1 MNSIRM
7 KVTFSIIICSLISA
21 VIISVMSMSNSR
33 ELSNADAE
41 KELNLTCE
49 NAGSEINALISKIEQ
64 SVDTLSDLAL
74 SRLDFSKF
82 RNNNAYV
89 SSYTNDLMDEFVKFA
104 EHTDGAITAYIRYNP
119 EFTEPTS
126 GIFLTRSDTTKA
138 FESVTPT
145 DFSIYAKDDLAHVG
159 WYYIPVANKA
169 PLWMDPYLNENINIY
184 MISYVV
190 PLYIDGTSVGILGM
204 DIDFGQLTALAD
216 SVSAFDT
223 GYSFLTS
230 AQGNVVYH
238 KEIPTGTELISYD
251 NGSLSPVKEFLDSE
265 SNANKTLE
273 YRYNGEKKYLSFSVL
288 DNGMRLALTAPVKEI
303 NASADK
309 LSIKIF
315 GSLLIGVVISAA
327 IGILISSSIT
337 NPIKK
342 VTDVIKQT
350 AKLDFRDI
358 ASADVLLRR
367 KDETGDMAKAVGD
380 MRSILREL
388 LANMQQTKES
398 LTENMK
404 RLDGVMRENNA
415 ISEDNSATTQELAAG
430 MEETTSNTTEI
441 VSNIGAIQTNVSD
454 IQTLAEKGQ
463 QESEHIM
470 GRARQLRDA
479 TTASSDKTME
489 IYQSMKEKTA
499 NAIEQSK
506 VVSQIN
512 ELTENIR
519 SISSQTNLLALNAN
533 IEAARA
539 GEAGKGFAVVATE
552 IGALANQTF
561 KTVDGINAIVGDVNA
576 AVANMT
582 GCIEVIMEFLEKTVV
597 ADYDSFKQVGEKY
610 EEDANTFAD
619 SMVQIH
625 SEVADLNQKIDRI
638 ATTIEQVSDTI
649 LQSTEG
655 INLIAEKS
663 CDAVKKTSEG
673 YEHLQENEKNLQLLE
688 NLIERFEI

>member
-1 MNSIRM
+1 M
-7 KVTFSIIICSLISA
+7 
-21 VIISVMSMSNSR
+21 
-33 ELSNADAE
+33 
-41 KELNLTCE
+41 
-49 NAGSEINALISKIEQ
+49 
-64 SVDTLSDLAL
+64 
-74 SRLDFSKF
+74 
-82 RNNNAYV
+82 
-89 SSYTNDLMDEFVKFA
+89 
-104 EHTDGAITAYIRYNP
+104 
-119 EFTEPTS
+119 
-126 GIFLTRSDTTKA
+126 
-138 FESVTPT
+138 
-145 DFSIYAKDDLAHVG
+145 
-159 WYYIPVANKA
+159 
-169 PLWMDPYLNENINIY
+169 
-184 MISYVV
+184 
-190 PLYIDGTSVGILGM
+190 
-204 DIDFGQLTALAD
+204 
-216 SVSAFDT
+216 
-223 GYSFLTS
+223 
-230 AQGNVVYH
+230 
-238 KEIPTGTELISYD
+238 
-251 NGSLSPVKEFLDSE
+251 
-265 SNANKTLE
+265 TLE
-273 YRYNGEKKYLSFSVL
+273 YRYNGEKKYLGFSLL
-288 DNGMRLALTAPVKEI
+288 DNGMRLALTAPLKEI
-303 NASADK
+303 NASADS
-309 LSIKIF
+309 LSLKIF

-327 IGILISSSIT
+327 IGIFISSSIT

-342 VTDVIKQT
+342 VTDVVKQT
-350 AKLDFRDI
+350 AKLDFREVE
-358 ASADVLLRR
+358 SAAALLRR
-367 KDETGDMAKAVGD
+367 KDETGDMAKAVGE
-380 MRSILREL
+380 MRSVLREFL
-388 LANMQQTKES
+388 TSMEQTKES

-404 RLDGVMRENNA
+404 QLDGVMRENNA

-454 IQTLAEKGQ
+454 IQSLAEKGQ

-470 GRARQLRDA
+470 GRARHLRDA
-479 TTASSDKTME
+479 TTASSNKTME
-489 IYQSMKEKTA
+489 VYQSMKEKTE

-582 GCIEVIMEFLEKTVV
+582 GCIEVIMEFLEQTVV
-597 ADYDSFKQVGEKY
+597 ADYDSFKQVSEKY

-619 SMVQIH
+619 SMVRIH

-638 ATTIEQVSDTI
+638 AATIEQVSDTI
-649 LQSTEG
+649 LQSTQG

-663 CDAVKKTSEG
+663 CDAVKKTAEG

>member
-7 KVTFSIIICSLISA
+7 KVTFGIIICSLISA
-21 VIISVMSMSNSR
+21 VIIGVMSMSDSR
-33 ELSNADAE
+33 KLSNTDAE

-49 NAGSEINALISKIEQ
+49 NAGSEINALISRIEQ

-89 SSYTNDLMDEFVKFA
+89 SSYTDSLMDDFVKFA

-119 EFTEPTS
+119 DFTDPTS
-126 GIFLTRSDTTKA
+126 GIFLMRPDTSKEFDSIA
-138 FESVTPT
+138 PT
-145 DFSIYAKDDLAHVG
+145 DFSIYEKDDLAHVG

-190 PLYIDGTSVGILGM
+190 PLYIDGVSVGIIGM
-204 DIDFGQLTALAD
+204 DIDFGQLTALVD

-230 AQGNVVYH
+230 AQGNVLYH
-238 KEIPTGTELISYD
+238 KEIPTGTELASYN
-251 NGSLSPVKEFLDSE
+251 NGGLSSVKEFLDAE
-265 SNANKTLE
+265 TNANTTLE
-273 YRYNGEKKYLSFSVL
+273 YRYNGEKKYLSFSLL
-288 DNGMRLALTAPVKEI
+288 DNGMRLVLTATVKEI
-303 NASADK
+303 NANADA
-309 LSIKIF
+309 LSIKMI
-315 GSLLIGVVISAA
+315 GSLLVGVVISAA

-342 VTDVIKQT
+342 ATEVIKQT
-350 AKLDFRDI
+350 AKLDFRETE
-358 ASADVLLRR
+358 SAGALLHR
-367 KDETGDMAKAVGD
+367 KDETGDMARAVGD
-380 MRSILREL
+380 MRSVLREL
-388 LANMQQTKES
+388 LTNMGQTKKS

-404 RLDGVMRENNA
+404 RLDNVMKENNA

-441 VSNIGAIQTNVSD
+441 VGNIGAIQTNVAD
-454 IQTLAEKGQ
+454 IQSLAEKGQ

-470 GRARQLRDA
+470 GRARQLRD
-479 TTASSDKTME
+479 TTAVSSDKTMAV
-489 IYQSMKEKTA
+489 YKTMKEKTE

-506 VVSQIN
+506 VVIQIN

-582 GCIEVIMEFLEKTVV
+582 DCIEVIMEFLEKTVV

-625 SEVADLNQKIDRI
+625 SEVAELNQKIDKI
-638 ATTIEQVSDTI
+638 AVTIEQVSDTI

-663 CDAVKKTSEG
+663 CDAVKKTAEG
-673 YEHLQENEKNLQLLE
+673 YEHLQENEKNLQMLE
-688 NLIERFEI
+688 TLIGRFEI

>member
-33 ELSNADAE
+33 ELSNTDAE

-49 NAGSEINALISKIEQ
+49 NAGSEINALISRIEQ

-89 SSYTNDLMDEFVKFA
+89 SSYTDSLMDDFVKFA

-145 DFSIYAKDDLAHVG
+145 DFSIYEKDDLAHVG

-216 SVSAFDT
+216 SVSAFGT

-230 AQGNVVYH
+230 AQGNVLYH
-238 KEIPTGTELISYD
+238 KEIATGTELASYD

-265 SNANKTLE
+265 SNANTTLE
-273 YRYNGEKKYLSFSVL
+273 YRYNGEKKYLSFSLL
-288 DNGMRLALTAPVKEI
+288 DNGMRLALTAPLKEI

-367 KDETGDMAKAVGD
+367 RDETGDMAKAVGD
-380 MRSILREL
+380 MRSVLREL

-398 LTENMK
+398 LAENMK
-404 RLDGVMRENNA
+404 QLDGVMRENNA

-454 IQTLAEKGQ
+454 IQSLAEKGQ

-470 GRARQLRDA
+470 GRARQLRD
-479 TTASSDKTME
+479 TTTSSSDKTME
-489 IYQSMKEKTA
+489 IYQSMKEKTE

-619 SMVQIH
+619 SMVRIH

-638 ATTIEQVSDTI
+638 AATIEQVSDTI
-649 LQSTEG
+649 LQSTQG

-663 CDAVKKTSEG
+663 CDAVKKTAEG

>member
-1 MNSIRM
+1 MNSIKM

-33 ELSNADAE
+33 ELSNKDAE

-49 NAGSEINALISKIEQ
+49 NAGSEINALISRIEQ

-89 SSYTNDLMDEFVKFA
+89 SSYTSDLMDEFVKFA
-104 EHTDGAITAYIRYNP
+104 EHTDGAICAYIRYNP

-145 DFSIYAKDDLAHVG
+145 DFSIYEKDDLAHVG
-159 WYYIPVANKA
+159 WYYIPVENKA
-169 PLWMDPYLNENINIY
+169 PLWMDPYLNENVNIY

-204 DIDFGQLTALAD
+204 DIDFGQLTALTD
-216 SVSAFDT
+216 SVSAFNT

-230 AQGNVVYH
+230 AQGNVLYH
-238 KEIPTGTELISYD
+238 KEIPTGTELASYN
-251 NGSLSPVKEFLDSE
+251 NGALSSVKEFLGE
-265 SNANKTLE
+265 ETNAGTTLG
-273 YRYNGEKKYLSFSVL
+273 YRYNGEKKYLGFSLL
-288 DNGMRLALTAPVKEI
+288 DNGMRLALTAPLKEI
-303 NASADK
+303 NASADS
-309 LSIKIF
+309 LSLKIF

-327 IGILISSSIT
+327 IGIFISSSIT

-342 VTDVIKQT
+342 VTDVVKQT
-350 AKLDFRDI
+350 AKLDFREVE
-358 ASADVLLRR
+358 SAAALLRR
-367 KDETGDMAKAVGD
+367 KDETGDMAKAVGE
-380 MRSILREL
+380 MRSVLREFL
-388 LANMQQTKES
+388 TSMEQTKES

-404 RLDGVMRENNA
+404 QLDGVMRENNA

-454 IQTLAEKGQ
+454 IQSLAEKGQ

-470 GRARQLRDA
+470 GRARHLRDA
-479 TTASSDKTME
+479 TTASSNKTME
-489 IYQSMKEKTA
+489 VYQSMKEKTE

-582 GCIEVIMEFLEKTVV
+582 GCIEVIMEFLEQTVV
-597 ADYDSFKQVGEKY
+597 ADYDSFKQVSEKY

-619 SMVQIH
+619 SMVRIH

-638 ATTIEQVSDTI
+638 AATIEQVSDTI
-649 LQSTEG
+649 LQSTQG

-663 CDAVKKTSEG
+663 CDAVKKTAEG

>member
-1 MNSIRM
+1 M

-49 NAGSEINALISKIEQ
+49 NAGSEINALISRIEQ

-82 RNNNAYV
+82 RNNDAYV
-89 SSYTNDLMDEFVKFA
+89 SSYTESLMDDFVKFA

-119 EFTEPTS
+119 EFTDPTS
-126 GIFLTRSDTTKA
+126 GIFLTRSDTTKE
-138 FESVTPT
+138 FDSIEPT
-145 DFSIYAKDDLAHVG
+145 DFSIYEKDDLAHVG

-204 DIDFGQLTALAD
+204 DIDFGQLTALTD

-230 AQGNVVYH
+230 SQGNVLYH
-238 KEIPTGTELISYD
+238 KEIPTGTELASYD
-251 NGSLSPVKEFLDSE
+251 NGSLSKVKEFLDSE
-265 SNANKTLE
+265 SNANTTLE
-273 YRYNGEKKYLSFSVL
+273 YRYSGEKKYLSFSVL
-288 DNGMRLALTAPVKEI
+288 DNGMRLALTAPLKEI

-367 KDETGDMAKAVGD
+367 RDETGDMAKAVGD
-380 MRSILREL
+380 MRSVLREL

-398 LTENMK
+398 MAENMK
-404 RLDGVMRENNA
+404 QLDGVMRENNA

-454 IQTLAEKGQ
+454 IQSLAEKGQ

-470 GRARQLRDA
+470 GRARQLRDT

-489 IYQSMKEKTA
+489 IYQSMKEKTE

-619 SMVQIH
+619 SMVRIH
-625 SEVADLNQKIDRI
+625 SEVAELNQKIDRI
-638 ATTIEQVSDTI
+638 AATIEQVSDTI
-649 LQSTEG
+649 LQSTQG

-688 NLIERFEI
+688 SLIERFEI